1 MYIYNV
7 RHLHIYF
14 LLLQKPALESVS
26 DSRETIVDGV
36 RALSVNVAQS
46 SGKKWI
52 LFYSGIVMRNLNLF
66 FFKSS
71 PHVLYKYKL

>member
-36 RALSVNVAQS
+36 RALSVNAAQS

>member
-26 DSRETIVDGV
+26 DNRETIVDSV
-36 RALSVNVAQS
+36 RALSVNAAQCS
-46 SGKKWI
+46 LKKC
-52 LFYSGIVMRNLNLF
+52 F
-66 FFKSS
+66 FFYFIQ
-71 PHVLYKYKL
+71 L